1 MHTED
6 LSRWTHSH
14 DFNLH
19 GQEQKKAER
28 GTRLVLALT
37 VAAMLLEI
45 GAGWWTGSMALLADG
60 WHMSSH
66 VLAIGLS
73 AFAYAAAR
81 RLAKDFHELTF
92 NW

>member
-6 LSRWTHSH
+6 LSRWTHTH
-14 DFNLH
+14 DFNPH

-45 GAGWWTGSMALLADG
+45 GAGW
-60 WHMSSH
+60 
-66 VLAIGLS
+66 
-73 AFAYAAAR
+73 
-81 RLAKDFHELTF
+81 
-92 NW
+92 

>member
-6 LSRWTHSH
+6 LSRWTHTH
-14 DFNLH
+14 DFNPH

-73 AFAYAAAR
+73 AFAYGAAR
-81 RLAKDFHELTF
+81 RPE
-92 NW
+92 